1 MQLRFKSK
9 SFEIKFEHL
18 IKNILFVE
26 DDFKSNLDLQLACLI
41 LDQQVKIING
51 NEANILVPGEWLKQ
65 YLEDQ
70 ERGVHQPEPQKPQN
84 FQIQSMDSIFS

>member
-1 MQLRFKSK
+1 
-9 SFEIKFEHL
+9 
-18 IKNILFVE
+18 
-26 DDFKSNLDLQLACLI
+26 LI

-70 ERGVHQPEPQKPQN
+70 ERGLHQPEPQKPQN